1 MKKLIIPILIVVA
14 VFFQHCKKDNDNFSY
29 CTDCPI
35 SSWVGFYTG
44 SGAYFISNT
53 GETTDGV
60 EVNVSISNNYDS
72 NLVVN
77 VEAPGYISESFSKSK
92 TDEHHY
98 ILMGSGSQ
106 TLDIGLKKK
115 DNEYKLDGTFKR
127 NSWNKI
133 DSVWVVD
140 RSLTFQVNKT
150 AP

>member
-35 SSWVGFYTG
+35 SSWVGFYSG
-44 SGAYFISNT
+44 SGTYFTTNT

-60 EVNVSISNNYDS
+60 EVTVSITNNYNS

-92 TDEHHY
+92 TDEFHY
-98 ILMGSGSQ
+98 ILMGSGSRI
-106 TLDIGLKKK
+106 LDIGLKKK
-115 DNEYKLDGTFKR
+115 DNEFKLDGTLKR

>member
-1 MKKLIIPILIVVA
+1 MKRLVIPILIVIA
-14 VFFQHCKKDNDNFSY
+14 VFFQHCKKENDNFSY
-29 CTDCPI
+29 CTGCPI
-35 SSWVGFYTG
+35 SSWVGFYSG
-44 SGAYFISNT
+44 SGTYFTANT

-60 EVNVSISNNYDS
+60 EVTVSITNNYNS

-77 VEAPGYISESFSKSK
+77 VEAPGYASESFSKSK
-92 TDEHHY
+92 TDEF
-98 ILMGSGSQ
+98 
-106 TLDIGLKKK
+106 LKKK
-115 DNEYKLDGTFKR
+115 GNEYKLDGTLKR

>member
-1 MKKLIIPILIVVA
+1 MKKLVIPILIVIA
-14 VFFQHCKKDNDNFSY
+14 VFFQHCKKESDNFSY
-29 CTDCPI
+29 CTGCPI
-35 SSWVGFYTG
+35 SSWVGFYSG
-44 SGAYFISNT
+44 SGTYFTANT

-60 EVNVSISNNYDS
+60 EVTVSITNNYNS

-92 TDEHHY
+92 TDEYHY
-98 ILMGSGSQ
+98 ILMGSGSRI
-106 TLDIGLKKK
+106 LDIGLKKK
-115 DNEYKLDGTFKR
+115 GNEYKLDGTLKR

>member
-1 MKKLIIPILIVVA
+1 MKKLVIPILIAVA
-14 VFFQHCKKDNDNFSY
+14 VFLQHCKKDNDNFSY
-29 CTDCPI
+29 CIGCPI
-35 SSWVGFYTG
+35 SSWVGFYHG
-44 SGAYFISNT
+44 SGAYFTANT
-53 GETTDGV
+53 GETTDGI

-92 TDEHHY
+92 NDEYHY
-98 ILMGSGSQ
+98 ILMGSGSR

-115 DNEYKLDGTFKR
+115 DNEFKLDGTLKR

-140 RSLTFQVNKT
+140 QSLTFQVNKT